1 MPTFLLLKW
10 LNFHKEFIVLLVYEL
25 HLTVWYE
32 AENKKEEE
40 IKHFSRSAHLWI
52 M

>member
-32 AENKKEEE
+32 AEIKKKKKSNTFLSQLIYE
-40 IKHFSRSAHLWI
+40 
-52 M
+52 

>member
-32 AENKKEEE
+32 QKIKKKKKSNTFLAQLIYE
-40 IKHFSRSAHLWI
+40 
-52 M
+52 